1 MNPIIGLKEMN
12 NKDVFVSVI
21 GVSMNAKVELDK
33 NDDKRTSKQSQ
44 TGAPQEEKPVG
55 KRDD

>member
-1 MNPIIGLKEMN
+1 MS
-12 NKDVFVSVI
+12 NKDVFVNVT
-21 GVSMNAKVELDK
+21 GVSMNTKVELDK

-44 TGAPQEEKPVG
+44 TGTPREEKPVG

>member
-1 MNPIIGLKEMN
+1 LNSIIGLKEMS
-12 NKDVFVSVI
+12 NKDVFVNVT
-21 GVSMNAKVELDK
+21 GVSMNTKVELDK

-44 TGAPQEEKPVG
+44 TGTPREEKPVG

>member
-1 MNPIIGLKEMN
+1 LNPTIGLKEMS
-12 NKDVFVSVI
+12 NKDVFVNVT

-44 TGAPQEEKPVG
+44 AGTPQEEKPVG